1 MTAHSTKSYDHILMD
16 CSASLAVVTYSCTW
30 GTFLK
35 GGSKGSWDPFDS
47 FILFFFSSCDT
58 LAVKMKVLLCFYCY
72 ALTFIDFYKL
82 NNFFSSSLL
91 ALPFLL
97 LLFAHPPF
105 FSSLAITLDQTWS
118 HLFVTHTNAFFPS
131 ISGRTHLA
139 DINQVKRS
147 KQISITVFF
156 HWLLTCLGLP
166 TSVSCFSTAK
176 VICNRLMGWTYSQHW
191 IRAEHEWVT
200 GCVCAR
206 AKEGEG
212 RNKCSAGKEKPQHT
226 QTLRFKWCILE
237 QVGVMMMHTDT
248 RIHVY
253 FIQSQYIR
261 EWRSIIVN
269 EGHRSWLSGLCMCR
283 EWHLPICHCYNL

>member
-131 ISGRTHLA
+131 ISGRLIWQILT
-139 DINQVKRS
+139 RS
-147 KQISITVFF
+147 K
-156 HWLLTCLGLP
+156 GLNK
-166 TSVSCFSTAK
+166 SLSLFFSTDCWRAS
-176 VICNRLMGWTYSQHW
+176 VCLLQFPASQQQKW
-191 IRAEHEWVT
+191 SVT
-200 GCVCAR
+200 A
-206 AKEGEG
+206 
-212 RNKCSAGKEKPQHT
+212 SWAGL
-226 QTLRFKWCILE
+226 TLSTEL
-237 QVGVMMMHTDT
+237 G
-248 RIHVY
+248 
-253 FIQSQYIR
+253 QSMS
-261 EWRSIIVN
+261 E
-269 EGHRSWLSGLCMCR
+269 
-283 EWHLPICHCYNL
+283 